1 MLMNVLQEVTIVI
14 TMPSVLTSRAATL
27 ASVKLVIVEME
38 SLAQVSYACA
48 WLNECSEMAI
58 VDPTVNS

>member
-38 SLAQVSYACA
+38 SLAQVSYACG
-48 WLNECSEMAI
+48 
-58 VDPTVNS
+58 